1 MAVLFPAWIAFE
13 REERNQVRENVSSPS
28 RAPLSS
34 RG

>member
-13 REERNQVRENVSSPS
+13 REGRNQVRENASSPS